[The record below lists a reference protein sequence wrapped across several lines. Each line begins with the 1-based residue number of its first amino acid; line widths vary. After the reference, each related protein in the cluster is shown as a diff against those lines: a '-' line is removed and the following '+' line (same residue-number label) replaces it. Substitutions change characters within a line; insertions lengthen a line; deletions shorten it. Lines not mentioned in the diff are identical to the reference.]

1 MYNFNYIEGINMPSN
16 LMKNIELKRKQMI
29 KYGNKLGLSS
39 TKTIKTSQELDEL
52 LNQLDKNRLKK

>member
-1 MYNFNYIEGINMPSN
+1 MPSN